1 MNESMF
7 AFSNENIIN
16 QEKREQICK
25 ILGIQ
30 DPVINDA
37 QFDQELLDI
46 AASGKVNK
54 SKLESMFN
62 ERVNTL
68 IKQEVI
74 KIYPNTVNLDK
85 GFELNKDG
93 IFDLQNNLY
102 INDHD
107 SFKEFKEAFI
117 SDADLKNEDLSES
130 SRERVFEKF
139 KTDLVDS
146 YNGMMSSA
154 VEEAQFLLASNSFF
168 CYDPENDITYYM
180 EDDEISIEANDVLC
194 NANSVAEECA
204 SRGSDYFKCSDHGFD
219 VDGEFYIGEG
229 ARSSSSSVE
238 LTPVVEQDDE
248 KQLDIDKSIALD
260 HLSSTAN
267 DLLDEIIDETNSY
280 IQNLKENAIK
290 EVLDIYSIE
299 DLRKQQVISKF
310 IGNSKKFEHTVE
322 NTKSASFKR

>member
-130 SRERVFEKF
+130 SRERIFEKF

-219 VDGEFYIGEG
+219 VDGEFYIGEILFL
-229 ARSSSSSVE
+229 RSF
-238 LTPVVEQDDE
+238 T
-248 KQLDIDKSIALD
+248 
-260 HLSSTAN
+260 T
-267 DLLDEIIDETNSY
+267 
-280 IQNLKENAIK
+280 
-290 EVLDIYSIE
+290 
-299 DLRKQQVISKF
+299 
-310 IGNSKKFEHTVE
+310 
-322 NTKSASFKR
+322 

>member
-130 SRERVFEKF
+130 SRERIFEKF

-180 EDDEISIEANDVLC
+180 E
-194 NANSVAEECA
+194 
-204 SRGSDYFKCSDHGFD
+204 
-219 VDGEFYIGEG
+219 
-229 ARSSSSSVE
+229 
-238 LTPVVEQDDE
+238 DDE

-299 DLRKQQVISKF
+299 DLRMQQVIPKF

>member
-1 MNESMF
+1 
-7 AFSNENIIN
+7 
-16 QEKREQICK
+16 
-25 ILGIQ
+25 
-30 DPVINDA
+30 
-37 QFDQELLDI
+37 
-46 AASGKVNK
+46 
-54 SKLESMFN
+54 MFN

-130 SRERVFEKF
+130 SRERIFEKF

-238 LTPVVEQDDE
+238 LTPVVEQHDE

-299 DLRKQQVISKF
+299 DLRKQQVIPKF
-310 IGNSKKFEHTVE
+310 IGNSKKFEHIVE

>member
-107 SFKEFKEAFI
+107 SFKE
-117 SDADLKNEDLSES
+117 
-130 SRERVFEKF
+130 
-139 KTDLVDS
+139 
-146 YNGMMSSA
+146 
-154 VEEAQFLLASNSFF
+154 
-168 CYDPENDITYYM
+168 
-180 EDDEISIEANDVLC
+180 
-194 NANSVAEECA
+194 
-204 SRGSDYFKCSDHGFD
+204 
-219 VDGEFYIGEG
+219 
-229 ARSSSSSVE
+229 
-238 LTPVVEQDDE
+238 
-248 KQLDIDKSIALD
+248 
-260 HLSSTAN
+260 
-267 DLLDEIIDETNSY
+267 
-280 IQNLKENAIK
+280 
-290 EVLDIYSIE
+290 VLDIYSIE
-299 DLRKQQVISKF
+299 DLRKQQVIPKF
-310 IGNSKKFEHTVE
+310 IGNSKKFELTVE

>member
-1 MNESMF
+1 MNESIF

-16 QEKREQICK
+16 QNKREQICK

-46 AASGKVNK
+46 AASGKFNK

-62 ERVNTL
+62 ERVKAL
-68 IKQEVI
+68 IKQEV
-74 KIYPNTVNLDK
+74 KKNYPNAVNLEK
-85 GFELNKDG
+85 GFDLNKDG
-93 IFDLQNNLY
+93 ILDLQNNFY

-117 SDADLKNEDLSES
+117 SDVDLKYEDLSQS
-130 SRERVFEKF
+130 SKERIFEKF

-146 YNGMMSSA
+146 YNEMMSSA
-154 VEEAQFLLASNSFF
+154 VEQAQFLLASNSFF
-168 CYDPENDITYYM
+168 CDDPENDIIYYI
-180 EDDEISIEANDVLC
+180 EDDEISIEASDVLC
-194 NANSVAEECA
+194 NADSVAEECA

-219 VDGEFYIGEG
+219 VDGQFYIGEG
-229 ARSSSSSVE
+229 ARISSSTVE
-238 LTPVVEQDDE
+238 LTPVVEYEDE
-248 KQLDIDKSIALD
+248 EQLDIDKSIALD

-267 DLLDEIIDETNSY
+267 KLLDEIIDETNSY
-280 IQNLKENAIK
+280 IQSLKENAIK

-299 DLRKQQVISKF
+299 DLRKQQVIPKF
-310 IGNSKKFEHTVE
+310 IGNSKNFEHTVE

>member
-30 DPVINDA
+30 DPVINDS
-37 QFDQELLDI
+37 QFDQELLEI

-68 IKQEVI
+68 IKLEV
-74 KIYPNTVNLDK
+74 KKSYPNTVNLEK

-93 IFDLQNNLY
+93 ILDVQNNLY
-102 INDHD
+102 INDHN

-130 SRERVFEKF
+130 SRERIFEKF

-146 YNGMMSSA
+146 YNEMMSSA

-194 NANSVAEECA
+194 NADSVAEECA

-248 KQLDIDKSIALD
+248 KQLAIDKSIALD

-299 DLRKQQVISKF
+299 DLRKQQVIPKF